1 MQSGRN
7 YYEILGLPKDA
18 SIADIKRRYR
28 QLARKYHPDVAK
40 DKTAAAKVFVQI
52 TEAYKTLVD
61 PEKRWAYD
69 ATLAEPAP
77 ARPQPASSRPAGT
90 ARPAGH
96 SQSSHTA
103 VQKLIKDAE
112 MAFIKR
118 RLNEAKGLC
127 KEALR
132 LDRSCA
138 RAHAILGDIYRVQKR
153 YDLAINE
160 YNYAVQLQPGDMDSQ
175 KKLEKLLDH
184 MSPVKSTWDEPDSK
198 LTAQAIALNTIGWS
212 IAVFLLFMINIY
224 PGQPIIQLEFYRL
237 TWIKAW
243 SWNLVGIM
251 FVEGLL
257 VGFLLGIN
265 GLVEHPDDELIFEG
279 TGKTWA
285 IIPTGILLLV
295 FGPIFFLGSAGVYLL
310 FGFLQGT
317 MSKTVLKVFLA
328 TGLIV
333 FFSAMLY
340 PKGANSV
347 LLFGGNIV
355 FTGMLFGWYVGS
367 IFRPER

>member
-1 MQSGRN
+1 MQPERN
-7 YYEILGLPKDA
+7 HYEILGLPKNA
-18 SIADIKRRYR
+18 SVADIKKHYR
-28 QLARKYHPDVAK
+28 QLARKYHPDVAG
-40 DKTAAAKVFVQI
+40 DKAAAAKMFLRI

-69 ATLAEPAP
+69 STLVEPAP
-77 ARPQPASSRPAGT
+77 VRPPAATPRPSET
-90 ARPAGH
+90 ARSAVY
-96 SQSSHTA
+96 SQSSRAA
-103 VQKLIKDAE
+103 VRKLIKDAE

-127 KEALR
+127 REALSQ
-132 LDRSCA
+132 DRSCA

-153 YDLAINE
+153 YDSAINE

-184 MSPVKSTWDEPDSK
+184 MSPVKFSWDESEGK
-198 LTAQAIALNTIGWS
+198 LSTQAIVLNTIGWS
-212 IAVFLLFMINIY
+212 IAVFLLFMISIY
-224 PGQPIIQLEFYRL
+224 PGQPIAQLEIYRL
-237 TWIKAW
+237 IWIKTW
-243 SWNLVGIM
+243 SWNLIGIM
-251 FVEGLL
+251 FGEGVL

-279 TGKTWA
+279 SNKTWA
-285 IIPTGILLLV
+285 IIPTGMLLLV
-295 FGPIFFLGSAGVYLL
+295 FGPVFFLGSAGIYLL
-310 FGFLQGT
+310 FGFLQDT

-355 FTGMLFGWYVGS
+355 FTGMLLGWYSGS
-367 IFRPER
+367 VFRPER